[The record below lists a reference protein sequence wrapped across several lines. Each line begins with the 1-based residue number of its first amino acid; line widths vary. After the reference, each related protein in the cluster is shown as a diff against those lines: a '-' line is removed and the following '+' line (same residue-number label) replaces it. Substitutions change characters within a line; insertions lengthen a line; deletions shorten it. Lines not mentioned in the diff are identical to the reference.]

1 MVVVVKIG
9 CGGSDPTRDAM
20 STRGGRGHGGN
31 WGLGFSTAGFGRT
44 GANWRVNEA
53 TSSQVSE
60 CPTLLGT
67 GGSLTV

>member
-1 MVVVVKIG
+1 
-9 CGGSDPTRDAM
+9 M

-53 TSSQVSE
+53 TGSQVSYTIGHFLE
-60 CPTLLGT
+60 GVWESKLENLMRDYFVTP
-67 GGSLTV
+67 